1 MGASVHCPEG
11 HSNPSGQKFCG
22 QCGLPL
28 AGLCPDGHPN
38 PEGQKFC
45 GECGQGVAVLPQ
57 APLQKTPEVPQ
68 QSLFSREK
76 AAPAPPS
83 LPQTEPV
90 SQTTSLAEEVTPQ
103 QTNTLESATPVADEA
118 APTAPPP
125 SHSVQAID
133 SPIQK
138 STRIPVWLFDR
149 FSSWIPVLAVIGLI
163 VLAVIA
169 DAIDSRLSDGGT
181 SSKPKQRSDSSSGT
195 SSGYSGSLYD
205 DWIPAVC
212 QPGTYF
218 DSSNALLPN
227 ATADATCK
235 SARGN
240 PILMGQFTEEFT
252 AKNAVAMFRGAEYA
266 VAAPATGGVVQVF
279 LSPTAKNA
287 LAPLRS
293 FGFVINTVPRG

>member
-1 MGASVHCPEG
+1 MGASVLCPEG
-11 HSNPSGQKFCG
+11 HSNPSGQRFCG
-22 QCGLPL
+22 QCGSALV
-28 AGLCPDGHPN
+28 GLCANGHRN
-38 PEGQKFC
+38 PQDQKFC
-45 GECGQGVAVLPQ
+45 GECGASLLLAVPKASGSKQ
-57 APLQKTPEVPQ
+57 PEVPQ
-68 QSLFSREK
+68 RSFSKSGAQSGETAGTAARPLWAAGAAERASREESSGEKPLRSNDADVRPSVSNEQLARNEHEGVSDIFKRNAAK
-76 AAPAPPS
+76 AS
-83 LPQTEPV
+83 
-90 SQTTSLAEEVTPQ
+90 SS
-103 QTNTLESATPVADEA
+103 
-118 APTAPPP
+118 
-125 SHSVQAID
+125 
-133 SPIQK
+133 
-138 STRIPVWLFDR
+138 WLFAV
-149 FSSWIPVLAVIGLI
+149 WPVVVLLVILAVT
-163 VLAVIA
+163 LATCDLGNKPSKKA
-169 DAIDSRLSDGGT
+169 GGGQ
-181 SSKPKQRSDSSSGT
+181 PASSGT
-195 SSGYSGSLYD
+195 GYSGSLFD

-293 FGFVINTVPRG
+293 FGFVIMTVPRG